1 MKTLLPLVKS
11 YIKNSFSV
19 IEDLRDLHLPPEV
32 KLFSADATLMYTNID
47 TLTGVT
53 SIKHFLS
60 DNRDNLPDNFPTKLF
75 LHILHIVMENNVFYF
90 DNTYWLQL
98 AEAAMGTPAACAYA
112 TISYG
117 QHKIAVIL
125 PTFSSNLLYFKWYID
140 DIFGIWLPPSNN
152 KLATWEAFKACI
164 NNWGSLTWVIE
175 EPSTT
180 TNFLDLT
187 LTITDSRIS
196 TATFQKPIYL
206 YLYIPPT
213 SAHPPSCFKGLIVG
227 ELRRYWLQN
236 DAHNFKEILSKV
248 IIRLIDRGHKI
259 VHLAPLLLKAA
270 ETLDNKQ
277 TCPLNE
283 NDNTLYIHWGYQPH
297 GLHRAVIRKIYNDTL
312 SQSLDYDKMQVDISR
327 PRNLRD
333 ALTCTELSLPNALNL
348 NKIIE
353 QLHSQ
358 QLNDNNN

>member
-1 MKTLLPLVKS
+1 MQLKTLKLLKDNKNLIIKPTDKNLGPAVMDTSTYVRKILIDHLLTTDYRQLSPIEAKNTMDNLKNYLRGLITRHQSSLTKPELTYFQCSFQHFHRLQMFYGLPKVHKMPFTLRPIVSSTNGFLAIFSTWLDYKMKTLLPLVKS

-125 PTFSSNLLYFKWYID
+125 PTFSSNLLYFK
-140 DIFGIWLPPSNN
+140 
-152 KLATWEAFKACI
+152 
-164 NNWGSLTWVIE
+164 
-175 EPSTT
+175 
-180 TNFLDLT
+180 
-187 LTITDSRIS
+187 
-196 TATFQKPIYL
+196 
-206 YLYIPPT
+206 
-213 SAHPPSCFKGLIVG
+213 
-227 ELRRYWLQN
+227 
-236 DAHNFKEILSKV
+236 
-248 IIRLIDRGHKI
+248 
-259 VHLAPLLLKAA
+259 
-270 ETLDNKQ
+270 
-277 TCPLNE
+277 
-283 NDNTLYIHWGYQPH
+283 
-297 GLHRAVIRKIYNDTL
+297 
-312 SQSLDYDKMQVDISR
+312 
-327 PRNLRD
+327 
-333 ALTCTELSLPNALNL
+333 
-348 NKIIE
+348 
-353 QLHSQ
+353 
-358 QLNDNNN
+358 